1 MIFGSKFFLEGGV
14 VVGRSLGVLEIPR
27 SLPLSFST
35 LDPDRRL
42 LFTGQGAAEAAPVA
56 PAEKNPQAI
65 QEHVISHAG
74 PHHLQQA
81 FPCMAR
87 VSDVAP

>member
-1 MIFGSKFFLEGGV
+1 MIFGSKFFLERGV
-14 VVGRSLGVLEIPR
+14 VVGRSLGVLETPR

-42 LFTGQGAAEAAPVA
+42 LFTGQGAAEAA